1 MSSLISTNAREKHD
15 IEPLPSAGEKI
26 DKLKP
31 VSFVYDNDAKEQKRN
46 GLIYEDTIGVM
57 PEICTQNEA
66 EKGIDYTAL
75 IPVLLKEI
83 QELRARIKALEER
96 LGE

>member
-1 MSSLISTNAREKHD
+1 MKHD
-15 IEPLPSAGEKI
+15 IKALPSAGEQI

-31 VSFVYDNDAKEQKRN
+31 VTFVYDSDTKERKRN
-46 GLIYEDTIGVM
+46 GLIYEDTIEIM
-57 PEICTQNEA
+57 PEICTGDESD
-66 EKGIDYTAL
+66 KGIDYTAL

-83 QELRARIKALEER
+83 QDLRSRVKDLEER